1 MVQWLKCYA
10 IISMT
15 QNCLNPKI
23 FRIFTP
29 SEIEEIRRITLWDI
43 IVNATS
49 IKPDEIQKHVFFWMD
64 SDPCPQPHQLN
75 SSNMPE
81 CNLMQQQDAFQVKNF
96 MIVQVNIFIQ
106 LNSTSCT
113 IFTTLL
119 SRPLF
124 HFREVKRLTFTP
136 WF

>member
-1 MVQWLKCYA
+1 MVKIFCHHF
-10 IISMT
+10 MT
-15 QNCLNPKI
+15 QKFLNSKI

-43 IVNATS
+43 IVNATL

-64 SDPCPQPHQLN
+64 SDPCPQPRQLN

-81 CNLMQQQDAFQVKNF
+81 CNLMQQQDAFQVRNF
-96 MIVQVNIFIQ
+96 MTFKFNVFIQ
-106 LNSTSCT
+106 CNSTNCT
-113 IFTTLL
+113 ISTRLL
-119 SRPLF
+119 STPLL
-124 HFREVKRLTFTP
+124 HFRVVKRPTFTP